1 MNSASVLFA
10 QRGPAAV
17 SVREIAQHAQVN
29 HGLVHR
35 HFGSKNALLRD
46 VLNYLAVD
54 IATEV
59 GGTAEGESLGGLLG
73 SVFGATSNRGAW
85 LRILAWA
92 ILDGVDL
99 GELQDRFPMAER
111 MVAAARMDPKGSLD
125 PEARV
130 TLIMSV
136 GLGMMLFAPFLQR
149 ATAQDDVQWAR
160 SQQQIFSLVMRD
172 GTTTLSPGD

>member
-1 MNSASVLFA
+1 VLFA

-46 VLNYLAVD
+46 VLNHLAVD
-54 IATEV
+54 IAAEV
-59 GGTAEGESLGGLLG
+59 GDAGSNEPLGVLVG
-73 SVFGATSNRGAW
+73 SVLGAASNQGAW

-160 SQQQIFSLVMRD
+160 SRQQIFSLVLRD
-172 GTTTLSPGD
+172 GTTT